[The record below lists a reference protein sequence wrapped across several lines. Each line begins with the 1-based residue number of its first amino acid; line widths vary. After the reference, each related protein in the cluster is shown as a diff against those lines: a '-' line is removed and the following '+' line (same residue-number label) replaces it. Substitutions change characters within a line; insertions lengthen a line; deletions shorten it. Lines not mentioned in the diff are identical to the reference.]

1 MSDAPELPVIR
12 CPMCGAAIAAG
23 ATICTECGEQRLATI
38 GTKCDSAPLPAR
50 PGDIVFAVVVAL
62 IALGIALPLN
72 IELTHG
78 VMRGEPYM
86 EIVVFMAAVW
96 NTLVWGLPVVV
107 VGRWWYLG
115 TKRGDPDKTYL
126 WRIYW
131 KAQAATY
138 GVITALGILLL
149 TICAAAM

>member
-1 MSDAPELPVIR
+1 MSDLPELPVVP

-23 ATICTECGEQRLATI
+23 ATACTECGEKRPGGIAASET
-38 GTKCDSAPLPAR
+38 APRPAR

-62 IALGIALPLN
+62 IALGITLPLN
-72 IELTHG
+72 IELTRG
-78 VMRGEPYM
+78 VWRGDQY
-86 EIVVFMAAVW
+86 IAILGFMAAIW
-96 NTLVWGLPVVV
+96 NPLVWGLPVVV

-131 KAQAATY
+131 KAQVATY
-138 GVITALGILLL
+138 GVIAALGILLL
-149 TICAAAM
+149 TICAAGM